1 MEHIKNII
9 KVLVIILLLS
19 FLQEMCMVE
28 CTMFWLTT
36 GNIYNNGPVNYNGAK
51 KFLCS
56 YDVAS

>member
-56 YDVAS
+56 